1 MRKMDQQY
9 DDAPLLIE
17 VDWQSTFKTG
27 QSICGDSVEVVK
39 SREQQRYV
47 MVLSD
52 GLGSGVKASILSKMT
67 ATMAVKFVS
76 SDMELPMSL
85 GVIMDAL
92 PVCQVRKISYATFTI
107 VDSTLNGETRIIEMG
122 NPPSMLIRDGKVIEY
137 ESEKITSPGWSGRQ
151 ISVANLKIKPGD
163 RLIVLSDG
171 ITQAG
176 LGTPASKLG
185 WRIKGCQS
193 FVEDVING
201 HPDIS
206 ARQIAIKTV
215 KKAMSYEP
223 GGLPHDDMTCAV
235 MYYRKPRKLLLM
247 TGPPY
252 RESHDNIWARRLR
265 EFKGRKIVCGG
276 TTANILARELKL
288 DIITRLKPVGGL
300 PAMSEMKGV
309 DLVTEGILTLT
320 RVASLL
326 ESGEEDN
333 SPASA
338 IVEELKNNDII
349 YLCVGTKVNEAHQD
363 PTLPAELDIRRN
375 IVKKIKYLLE
385 ERYIKEVRLEY
396 L

>member
-1 MRKMDQQY
+1 MDLQY
-9 DDAPLLIE
+9 DAPLLIE

-39 SREQQRYV
+39 SKEQQRYV

-67 ATMAVKFVS
+67 ATMAVRFVS
-76 SDMELPMSL
+76 SDLELPMSL

-122 NPPSMLIRDGKVIEY
+122 NPPSVLIRDGKSVEY
-137 ESEKITSPGWSGRQ
+137 EAETITSPGWAGRK
-151 ISVANLKIKPGD
+151 ITVANLKIQPGD

-176 LGTPASKLG
+176 LGTSACKLG
-185 WRIKGCQS
+185 WRRKGCQE
-193 FVEDVING
+193 FVEDMINAN
-201 HPDIS
+201 PDIS
-206 ARQIAIKTV
+206 ARLISERTI
-215 KKAMSYEP
+215 KKAMSFEP

-235 MYYRKPRKLLLM
+235 MYYRKPRKLMLM

-252 RESHDNIWARRLR
+252 RESHDSIWAMRLK
-265 EFKGRKIVCGG
+265 EFNGRKIVCGG

-320 RVASLL
+320 RVARLL
-326 ESGEEDN
+326 ESRETDN
-333 SPASA
+333 SPAST
-338 IVEELKNNDII
+338 IVEELKNHDII

-385 ERYIKEVRLEY
+385 EKYIKEVRLEY